1 MAVTKQKPVTPDELQ
16 ELNDTLRDFA
26 GDESEQGRREYAR
39 IRARLKRVSHD
50 EIHPNEELV
59 VLDVP
64 KDAQGFPFAINGK
77 TYEGTV
83 TVPACEASTLL
94 HMIDQNRQEQLR
106 HTQEAGRNVFLGQLG
121 DRARTV
127 QE

>member
-1 MAVTKQKPVTPDELQ
+1 MPAAKQKPVTPDELLD
-16 ELNDTLRDFA
+16 LNETLRDFA

-39 IRARLKRVSHD
+39 IRARLKRVGHD
-50 EIHPNEELV
+50 EIHPGEELV
-59 VLDVP
+59 TIDVP
-64 KDAQGFPFAINGK
+64 KDAQGFPFQINGQ

-83 TVPACEASTLL
+83 TVPACVAQSLTW
-94 HMIDQNRQEQLR
+94 MIDQNRQEQLR
-106 HTQEAGRNVFLGQLG
+106 HNQDAGRAVFLGQIG

>member
-1 MAVTKQKPVTPDELQ
+1 MPAPKKLATPDEVQ
-16 ELNDTLRDFA
+16 ELNDGLRDFQ

-39 IRARLKRVSHD
+39 IRARLKRLSHD
-50 EIHPNEELV
+50 EIHPHEELV
-59 VLDVP
+59 TLDVP

-77 TYEGTV
+77 AYEGTV

-94 HMIDQNRQEQLR
+94 WMIDQNRQEQMR
-106 HTQEAGRNVFLGQLG
+106 HTQEQGRNVFLGQLG

-127 QE
+127 QES